1 MKKKTLSSTYGI
13 VGISPAMLICAEHVA
28 MCPCAKCSRFER
40 CKANGAPIS
49 MLGRYLAWLELQA
62 LPRIAAELSERT
74 TKPLHMSATQPNN
87 EEIAK
92 GFYCA
97 VRVYRKKDDGQN
109 YLLFRFPLMD
119 ELDAPTLRAAIFNEY
134 ARKGFKKNG
143 K

>member
-1 MKKKTLSSTYGI
+1 MKKETLSSTYGV
-13 VGISPAMLICAEHVA
+13 VGVSPAMLICSKHVA

-40 CKANGAPIS
+40 CKANRAPVS

-74 TKPLHMSATQPNN
+74 TMPLYMDATHPNN
-87 EEIAK
+87 IEIAA
-92 GFYCA
+92 GYYCA
-97 VRVYRKKDDGQN
+97 VRVYRKKDDGQY
-109 YLLFRFPLMD
+109 YLLFRLSLMD

>member
-1 MKKKTLSSTYGI
+1 MKKKTLSSTYG
-13 VGISPAMLICAEHVA
+13 VVCISPAMLICAERVA
-28 MCPCAKCSRFER
+28 MCPCTKCSRFER
-40 CKANGAPIS
+40 CKAKGASVS
-49 MLGRYLAWLELQA
+49 MLGRYMAWLELQA

-74 TKPLHMSATQPNN
+74 TKPLHMSATQPNDA
-87 EEIAK
+87 EIAK

-97 VRVYRKKDDGQN
+97 VRVYRMKDDGQK
-109 YLLFRFPLMD
+109 YYLFRLPLMD

>member
-28 MCPCAKCSRFER
+28 MCPCTKCSRFER
-40 CKANGAPIS
+40 CKANGAPVS
-49 MLGRYLAWLELQA
+49 MLGRYLAWL
-62 LPRIAAELSERT
+62 ELSERT

-97 VRVYRKKDDGQN
+97 VRIYRKKDDGQN
-109 YLLFRFPLMD
+109 YLLFRLPLMD